1 MLNFKKADTFIVST
15 FILLEV
21 VIYILFLLLDRD
33 VVSLEIDSSYFKYAG
48 IILCLIFSLF
58 GFYKN
63 KKVINILIPLAL
75 VFTLISDYF
84 LLFNTDSSLFT
95 YGLYTFICAQLI
107 YFVFIVCKRRSI
119 KEFILNLILRITLSI
134 VALVSANSLGF
145 NDLLTNL
152 ALLYF
157 VELVSNFIYSF
168 WLIKDNKLM
177 FIFTIGL
184 LLFIACDIN
193 VALNNVQIFEGIDY
207 HIVNYLMRVFYLPS
221 QVMLSLT
228 NMFVKNSNLVL
239 I

>member
-1 MLNFKKADTFIVST
+1 MINFKKADILIISA

-21 VIYILFLLLDRD
+21 VIYILFLLLDGNLI
-33 VVSLEIDSSYFKYAG
+33 SLEIDSSYFKYAG

-58 GFYKN
+58 GLYKN
-63 KKVINILIPLAL
+63 KKFKNLFIPIAL

-84 LLFNTDSSLFT
+84 LLFNSDPSLFT

-107 YFVFIVCKRRSI
+107 YFAFIVFKRRNI
-119 KEFILNLILRITLSI
+119 KELILNLILRIILSF
-134 VALVSANSLGF
+134 VTLVSANLLGF

-152 ALLYF
+152 ALIYF

-168 WLIKDNKLM
+168 WLIKENKLM

-228 NMFVKNSNLVL
+228 NVFAKNSILTIV
-239 I
+239 

>member
-1 MLNFKKADTFIVST
+1 MLNFKKADTFIVFT

-21 VIYILFLLLDRD
+21 IIYVLFLLLDGK
-33 VVSLEIDSSYFKYAG
+33 VISLEADSSYFKYAG

-63 KKVINILIPLAL
+63 KKFINILIPIAL
-75 VFTLISDYF
+75 IFTLISDYF

-107 YFVFIVCKRRSI
+107 YFVFIVGKRRSI

-177 FIFTIGL
+177 FIFIMGL

>member
-1 MLNFKKADTFIVST
+1 MLNFKKADTFIVFT

-21 VIYILFLLLDRD
+21 IIYVLFLLLDGK
-33 VVSLEIDSSYFKYAG
+33 VISLEVDSSYFKYAG

-63 KKVINILIPLAL
+63 KKFINILIPIAL

-119 KEFILNLILRITLSI
+119 KEFILSLILRITLSI

-177 FIFTIGL
+177 FIFIMGL